1 ALDFDSV
8 DVPDIPVFNPNEASQ
23 QPTED
28 ADPFFNPFAE
38 DFSPAKTENNID
50 WDKLYSDFSARSAEG
65 IEHVRGSMMNT
76 GVRRSAIGGKEIMQE
91 ESIPEPETLMD
102 VDTQQIE
109 PTLIQL
115 KNRYIISTSKNGLL
129 LIDQHR
135 AHTLILYEKY
145 IKMIDEGNIATQR
158 LIFPDSVTLD
168 ASQNVTA
175 SSIDELLE
183 SMGFEISNLGNNTWA
198 INAVP
203 SILGNESPSAALIDI
218 ISAVAN
224 EDEDIEKSQWQKI
237 ALSMARSAAV
247 KYGTAL
253 KKTEMD
259 TLVKDLF
266 SLPAPTYTADGKTVL
281 TTIEMNDINKMF

>member
-1 ALDFDSV
+1 
-8 DVPDIPVFNPNEASQ
+8 
-23 QPTED
+23 
-28 ADPFFNPFAE
+28 
-38 DFSPAKTENNID
+38 
-50 WDKLYSDFSARSAEG
+50 
-65 IEHVRGSMMNT
+65 
-76 GVRRSAIGGKEIMQE
+76 
-91 ESIPEPETLMD
+91 MD
-102 VDTQQIE
+102 T
-109 PTLIQL
+109 
-115 KNRYIISTSKNGLL
+115 
-129 LIDQHR
+129 
-135 AHTLILYEKY
+135 
-145 IKMIDEGNIATQR
+145 
-158 LIFPDSVTLD
+158 
-168 ASQNVTA
+168 SQNVTA

-259 TLVKDLF
+259 TLVKELF
-266 SLPAPTYTADGKTVL
+266 SLPAPTYTPDGKTVL